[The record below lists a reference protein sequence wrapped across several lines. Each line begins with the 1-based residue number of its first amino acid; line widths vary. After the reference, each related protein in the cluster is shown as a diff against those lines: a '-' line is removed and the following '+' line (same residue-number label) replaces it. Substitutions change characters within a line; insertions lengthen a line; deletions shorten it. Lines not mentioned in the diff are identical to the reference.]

1 MKRSTAEKVRNSIK
15 GVMDS
20 KRIKTPELAN
30 LAGLSYGAVNNILN
44 GETDNPTLNS
54 IERIADALD
63 MTVVGLINWRGKS

>member
-44 GETDNPTLNS
+44 GETDNPTINS